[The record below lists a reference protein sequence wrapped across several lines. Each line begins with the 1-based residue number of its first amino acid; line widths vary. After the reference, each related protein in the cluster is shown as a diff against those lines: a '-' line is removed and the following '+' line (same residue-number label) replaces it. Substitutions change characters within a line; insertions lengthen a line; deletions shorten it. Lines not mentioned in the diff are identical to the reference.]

1 MGKVYLTNAFSI
13 NMLSNFPAELTVVKI
28 NKEEFCSE
36 LEDGLKYEEF
46 VNAIG
51 HDSTVNL
58 VNKLCGTNL
67 QKNRMEIKMVEG
79 DKALII
85 QPMQRLEEGKI
96 LSDEEITKMLNEG
109 KIAFY
114 KVIYEY

>member
-1 MGKVYLTNAFSI
+1 MN
-13 NMLSNFPAELTVVKI
+13 
-28 NKEEFCSE
+28 
-36 LEDGLKYEEF
+36 
-46 VNAIG
+46 
-51 HDSTVNL
+51 
-58 VNKLCGTNL
+58 
-67 QKNRMEIKMVEG
+67 EG

-114 KVIYEY
+114 KVIYED

>member
-1 MGKVYLTNAFSI
+1 
-13 NMLSNFPAELTVVKI
+13 MLNNFPAELTVVKI
-28 NKEEFCSE
+28 DKEEFCSE
-36 LEDGLKYEEF
+36 LEIRMKYEEF

-51 HDSTVNL
+51 HDSTVHL
-58 VNKLCGTNL
+58 VNKLCETRL

-96 LSDEEITKMLNEG
+96 LSDEEIMKMLNEC